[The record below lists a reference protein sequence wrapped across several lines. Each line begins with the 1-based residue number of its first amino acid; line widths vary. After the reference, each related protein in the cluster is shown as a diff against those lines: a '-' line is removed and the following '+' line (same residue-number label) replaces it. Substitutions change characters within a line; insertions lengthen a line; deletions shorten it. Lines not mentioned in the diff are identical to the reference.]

1 MKYAYYPGCSLE
13 KNAAAYGDSF
23 KAIANILSQELV
35 ELDDWNCCGATEY
48 FTLNLLP
55 AYTLVA
61 RNLALIPEG
70 LTDLVAPCSACY
82 LNLYKTD
89 HNMGLYPQLNSDINT
104 ALAEG
109 KLSYAPGR
117 VKVRHALDILVND
130 AGCEQIAAHVK
141 RPLHG
146 LRLAPY
152 YGCLIV
158 RPDHG
163 FDNPEHPETLDR
175 LLKAL
180 GATVVDYPLKAA
192 CCGGHIPQISPETAF
207 VLIHELVATAV
218 KREADAIVTLCPMCQ
233 LNLDGYQAQANNQF
247 GTNYSI
253 PVLYFTQMMGLAFGL
268 APKAMGFGQEFVSA
282 QPLLDKLASP
292 PPPPE
297 EEPKK
302 KPQRSKK
309 ALPMPRKIE
318 TGDRERDGR

>member
-1 MKYAYYPGCSLE
+1 MKYAFFPGCSLD
-13 KNAAAYGDSF
+13 KNAAAYGESF
-23 KAIANILSQELV
+23 KAVANILSQELV

-48 FTLNLLP
+48 FTLNPLP

-61 RNLALIPEG
+61 RNLALVPKG

-82 LNLYKTD
+82 FNLYKTN
-89 HNMGLYPQLNSDINT
+89 HNMGLYPQLNGDINA

-130 AGCEQIAAHVK
+130 VGCEKIAACVK
-141 RPLHG
+141 RPLRS

-175 LLKAL
+175 LIEAL
-180 GATVVDYPLKAA
+180 GAKVVDHPLRAA
-192 CCGGHIPQISPETAF
+192 CCGGHIPQINPETAL
-207 VLIHELVATAV
+207 VLIHELMATAV
-218 KREADAIVTLCPMCQ
+218 KRGADAIVTLCPMCQ
-233 LNLDGYQAQANNQF
+233 LNLDGYQSQANSHF
-247 GTNYSI
+247 GTSYSM
-253 PVLYFTQMMGLAFGL
+253 PVLYFTQLMGLAFGL
-268 APKAMGFGQEFVSA
+268 APSAMGFGQELVSA

-292 PPPPE
+292 PAE
-297 EEPKK
+297 EEAK

-309 ALPMPRKIE
+309 ALPMPSLK
-318 TGDRERDGR
+318 